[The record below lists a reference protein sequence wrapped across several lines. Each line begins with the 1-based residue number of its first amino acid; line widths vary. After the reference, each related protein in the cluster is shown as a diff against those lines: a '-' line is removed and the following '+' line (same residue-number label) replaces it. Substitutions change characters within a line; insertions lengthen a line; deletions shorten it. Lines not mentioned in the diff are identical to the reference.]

1 MGVALEVVLR
11 SRGGLARLLRKLG
24 DLEQRFHDLNRLA
37 TFLGLL
43 ARDEALGLLPRL
55 ECHHPPSAG
64 TRLQADGGVRP
75 RGDRRI
81 ILVNE
86 RLDATFGRLR
96 LSEIHG
102 RVHDFLRGASAA
114 LVRVCCCPSRA
125 APVAV
130 QQPPAASSS
139 QQQPAAASSSHH
151 QPPAATI
158 SSSGGSTCPLDSDSA
173 SVILGATPSL
183 LPLPRLPSTPIFS
196 SA

>member
-1 MGVALEVVLR
+1 MGVALEVVWR

-43 ARDEALGLLPRL
+43 ARDEALGLLPPL
-55 ECHHPPSAG
+55 EGHHPPTAG

-81 ILVNE
+81 ILVGNE
-86 RLDATFGRLR
+86 RLDATFGRLS

-102 RVHDFLRGASAA
+102 RVHDVLRDASAA

-130 QQPPAASSS
+130 QQPAAAVASSSSS
-139 QQQPAAASSSHH
+139 QQRRY
-151 QPPAATI
+151 
-158 SSSGGSTCPLDSDSA
+158 
-173 SVILGATPSL
+173 
-183 LPLPRLPSTPIFS
+183 LPLGLRVGERHLGCDAVEVAVAEIAVDAHLFVGLR
-196 SA
+196 